1 MKAMEPGAP
10 MISVPAGV
18 LKEFMSPTNSRTPT
32 PPLSAAVTVSNIT
45 NKNFLPTLSSASNS
59 NSRTSS
65 PILPSSIDISAVT
78 VNSVA
83 SVSTPELS
91 TSVAL
96 TNGQV
101 SKDDSVSDSENEEN
115 KKSKTFDKKEEAPE
129 KRSIPEVLV
138 NGVTSGV
145 KRTSEDEGGS
155 EKPDLK
161 KIRVFKPTPEDVH
174 KRLLQNLDQHISD
187 PYKQRTKSTNQISP
201 PKFGFLKNKSGFRAG
216 YSEVRV
222 DGSSRKTIKEFN
234 QHLDQVSKKYGDSDI
249 QENKDLATINELR
262 SCYNN
267 VPAGAGVVSGVC
279 SGDGNSSVVGQANV
293 ATRAL
298 VNSGQSKDVEV
309 LTATPKMR
317 EVLTPISKEREIINS
332 NMRERVTTVVDKENK
347 QIKRRLQ
354 RLPRKELENM
364 IMRQFSEKTLY
375 QCELGKMKQ
384 LCEKLE
390 TTLES
395 NRKKTAQ
402 FHKEIED
409 LRKVT
414 NRLSAEHLS
423 RKGQYVA
430 PIRIK
435 RSVGIQAAPHIINKG
450 IMHASGSGG
459 LIKTIAPRPSSL
471 VGVSSSSSPVKPYH
485 LVASE
490 VCSPPNVTFQ
500 TKMIPTSSTQQS
512 LITQGTVG
520 ILAQSQPSI
529 GRPQAMNNMG
539 GTTGLPTMATSAPG
553 LSTIRPT
560 AGQML
565 MMTAAGAMQALP
577 RATNAGVITMARA
590 QENITPAPA
599 TPPASDPGEEEV
611 ASLQNSVLVL
621 ERLQNGESA
630 TNIRRECD
638 VNKSSVGECKKTQA
652 YQSLLCNNETKY
664 NGNGKFKHIE
674 PALTFWIENQMQNHV
689 PVSDAMIQKKAWQI
703 YEHMSCEGGPSE
715 EPQFNHAWLEGFKKF
730 HQFHNISLTSEFG
743 SADKGAVEE
752 FLPKLLENIEKG
764 GYSPDQVFNAN
775 ETELYWKRLPDS
787 TFVTK
792 DKTFVS
798 GLETAQDYLSLLL
811 CANASG
817 DLKMKPMMV
826 YHSKEPHSLKGTS
839 LSQLPVLWKWNKT
852 PRVTAE
858 LFEDWFV
865 NYAIPTVQNYCQC
878 KNLAEK
884 ALILVD
890 HAQNHP
896 LYLNDIHDTIKIMYL
911 PRNTTSLIQ
920 PLSQGIFTQLKCMY
934 LKSVLQNLLLETE
947 GKEANDV
954 KEFWKSYTIKDCIMC
969 ISKCWCSISQETL
982 NCVWYSMWPAV
993 VSDFKGFPDS
1003 STEVQRIVEIACK
1016 IPGDGFS
1023 DITIEDINKLLE
1035 SHKETFSVDELI
1047 KVCARA
1053 KHKECA
1059 TVSTKSANIAEGK
1072 KEQLGVFLEE
1082 LLKAQQC
1089 LKIDPDLE
1097 RSANV
1102 SSFIEQGISIFTE
1115 AYVKCHKSGP
1125 S

>member
-174 KRLLQNLDQHISD
+174 K
-187 PYKQRTKSTNQISP
+187 
-201 PKFGFLKNKSGFRAG
+201 
-216 YSEVRV
+216 
-222 DGSSRKTIKEFN
+222 TIKEFN

-293 ATRAL
+293 ATKAL

-577 RATNAGVITMARA
+577 RATNAGVVNAATAVLPVAQGRVVRA
-590 QENITPAPA
+590 PLGGLT
-599 TPPASDPGEEEV
+599 
-611 ASLQNSVLVL
+611 SVV
-621 ERLQNGESA
+621 SA
-630 TNIRRECD
+630 TGTLLNGQRPMLVQSDKAVTGTTAALQTPLSSRGSGVIDLTDEDEGTKRPTAMVPKPGTLVKVPTSGTAQLLPLQQAGGVGQVVLLPQMSGGQPTTALIVSQVSTGMTTLDSMTSPTVAQARIGSLGSHTTNSRVMGSV
-638 VNKSSVGECKKTQA
+638 VNTTHRTTTSTLPQANQMRHPAQLPKTPFQQVGGLSKKLPPQPTLKLSHKDSSIVLSWTMSKTEDHETIASYQLYA
-652 YQSLLCNNETKY
+652 YQEGAAAPSPNLWKKV
-664 NGNGKFKHIE
+664 GSVK
-674 PALTFWIENQMQNHV
+674 ALELPMACTLT
-689 PVSDAMIQKKAWQI
+689 
-703 YEHMSCEGGPSE
+703 
-715 EPQFNHAWLEGFKKF
+715 QFMPGH
-730 HQFHNISLTSEFG
+730 
-743 SADKGAVEE
+743 
-752 FLPKLLENIEKG
+752 
-764 GYSPDQVFNAN
+764 
-775 ETELYWKRLPDS
+775 
-787 TFVTK
+787 
-792 DKTFVS
+792 
-798 GLETAQDYLSLLL
+798 
-811 CANASG
+811 
-817 DLKMKPMMV
+817 V
-826 YHSKEPHSLKGTS
+826 YHFAVRAVDIKSRLGPFSEP
-839 LSQLPVLWKWNKT
+839 
-852 PRVTAE
+852 R
-858 LFEDWFV
+858 
-865 NYAIPTVQNYCQC
+865 
-878 KNLAEK
+878 
-884 ALILVD
+884 
-890 HAQNHP
+890 
-896 LYLNDIHDTIKIMYL
+896 
-911 PRNTTSLIQ
+911 
-920 PLSQGIFTQLKCMY
+920 
-934 LKSVLQNLLLETE
+934 
-947 GKEANDV
+947 
-954 KEFWKSYTIKDCIMC
+954 
-969 ISKCWCSISQETL
+969 SIRL
-982 NCVWYSMWPAV
+982 
-993 VSDFKGFPDS
+993 D
-1003 STEVQRIVEIACK
+1003 
-1016 IPGDGFS
+1016 
-1023 DITIEDINKLLE
+1023 
-1035 SHKETFSVDELI
+1035 
-1047 KVCARA
+1047 
-1053 KHKECA
+1053 
-1059 TVSTKSANIAEGK
+1059 K
-1072 KEQLGVFLEE
+1072 K
-1082 LLKAQQC
+1082 
-1089 LKIDPDLE
+1089 
-1097 RSANV
+1097 
-1102 SSFIEQGISIFTE
+1102 
-1115 AYVKCHKSGP
+1115 
-1125 S
+1125 

>member
-577 RATNAGVITMARA
+577 RATNAGVVNAATAVLPVAQGRVVRA
-590 QENITPAPA
+590 PLGGLT
-599 TPPASDPGEEEV
+599 
-611 ASLQNSVLVL
+611 SVV
-621 ERLQNGESA
+621 SA
-630 TNIRRECD
+630 TGTLLNGQRPMLVQSDKAVTGTTAALQTPLSSRGSGVIDLTDEDEGTKRPTAMVPKPGTLVKVPTSGTAQLLPLQQAGGVGQVVLLPQMSGGQPTTALIVSQVSTGMTTLDSMTSPTVAQARIGSLGSHTTNSRVMGSV
-638 VNKSSVGECKKTQA
+638 VNTTHRTTTSTLPQANQMRHPAQLPKTPFQQVGGLSKKLPPQPTLKLSHKDSSIVLSWTMSKTEDHETIASYQLYA
-652 YQSLLCNNETKY
+652 YQEGAAAPSPNLWKKV
-664 NGNGKFKHIE
+664 GSVK
-674 PALTFWIENQMQNHV
+674 ALELPMACTLT
-689 PVSDAMIQKKAWQI
+689 
-703 YEHMSCEGGPSE
+703 
-715 EPQFNHAWLEGFKKF
+715 QFMPGH
-730 HQFHNISLTSEFG
+730 
-743 SADKGAVEE
+743 
-752 FLPKLLENIEKG
+752 
-764 GYSPDQVFNAN
+764 
-775 ETELYWKRLPDS
+775 
-787 TFVTK
+787 
-792 DKTFVS
+792 
-798 GLETAQDYLSLLL
+798 
-811 CANASG
+811 
-817 DLKMKPMMV
+817 V
-826 YHSKEPHSLKGTS
+826 YHFAVRAVDIKSRLGPFSEP
-839 LSQLPVLWKWNKT
+839 
-852 PRVTAE
+852 R
-858 LFEDWFV
+858 
-865 NYAIPTVQNYCQC
+865 
-878 KNLAEK
+878 
-884 ALILVD
+884 
-890 HAQNHP
+890 
-896 LYLNDIHDTIKIMYL
+896 
-911 PRNTTSLIQ
+911 
-920 PLSQGIFTQLKCMY
+920 
-934 LKSVLQNLLLETE
+934 
-947 GKEANDV
+947 
-954 KEFWKSYTIKDCIMC
+954 
-969 ISKCWCSISQETL
+969 SIRL
-982 NCVWYSMWPAV
+982 
-993 VSDFKGFPDS
+993 D
-1003 STEVQRIVEIACK
+1003 
-1016 IPGDGFS
+1016 
-1023 DITIEDINKLLE
+1023 
-1035 SHKETFSVDELI
+1035 
-1047 KVCARA
+1047 
-1053 KHKECA
+1053 
-1059 TVSTKSANIAEGK
+1059 K
-1072 KEQLGVFLEE
+1072 K
-1082 LLKAQQC
+1082 
-1089 LKIDPDLE
+1089 
-1097 RSANV
+1097 
-1102 SSFIEQGISIFTE
+1102 
-1115 AYVKCHKSGP
+1115 
-1125 S
+1125 

>member
-174 KRLLQNLDQHISD
+174 
-187 PYKQRTKSTNQISP
+187 
-201 PKFGFLKNKSGFRAG
+201 
-216 YSEVRV
+216 
-222 DGSSRKTIKEFN
+222 KTIKEFN

-471 VGVSSSSSPVKPYH
+471 VG
-485 LVASE
+485 
-490 VCSPPNVTFQ
+490 
-500 TKMIPTSSTQQS
+500 MIPTSSTQQS

-577 RATNAGVITMARA
+577 RATNAGVVNAATAVLPVAQGRVVRA
-590 QENITPAPA
+590 PLGGLT
-599 TPPASDPGEEEV
+599 
-611 ASLQNSVLVL
+611 SVV
-621 ERLQNGESA
+621 SA
-630 TNIRRECD
+630 TGTLLNGQRPMLVQSDKAVTGTTAALQTPLSSRGSGVIDLTDEDEGTKRPTAMVPKPGTLVKVPTSGTAQLLPLQAGGVGQVVLLPQMSGGQPTTALIVSQVSTGMTTLDSMTSPTVAQARIGSLGSHTTNSRVMGSV
-638 VNKSSVGECKKTQA
+638 VNTTHRTTTSTLPQANQMRHPAQLPKTPFQQVGGLSKKLPPQPTLKLSHKDSSIVLSWTMSKTEDHETIASYQLYA
-652 YQSLLCNNETKY
+652 YQEGAAAPSPNLWKKV
-664 NGNGKFKHIE
+664 GSVK
-674 PALTFWIENQMQNHV
+674 ALELPMACTLT
-689 PVSDAMIQKKAWQI
+689 
-703 YEHMSCEGGPSE
+703 
-715 EPQFNHAWLEGFKKF
+715 QFMPGH
-730 HQFHNISLTSEFG
+730 
-743 SADKGAVEE
+743 
-752 FLPKLLENIEKG
+752 
-764 GYSPDQVFNAN
+764 
-775 ETELYWKRLPDS
+775 
-787 TFVTK
+787 
-792 DKTFVS
+792 
-798 GLETAQDYLSLLL
+798 
-811 CANASG
+811 
-817 DLKMKPMMV
+817 V
-826 YHSKEPHSLKGTS
+826 YHFAVRAVDIKSRLGPFSEP
-839 LSQLPVLWKWNKT
+839 
-852 PRVTAE
+852 R
-858 LFEDWFV
+858 
-865 NYAIPTVQNYCQC
+865 
-878 KNLAEK
+878 
-884 ALILVD
+884 
-890 HAQNHP
+890 
-896 LYLNDIHDTIKIMYL
+896 
-911 PRNTTSLIQ
+911 
-920 PLSQGIFTQLKCMY
+920 
-934 LKSVLQNLLLETE
+934 
-947 GKEANDV
+947 
-954 KEFWKSYTIKDCIMC
+954 
-969 ISKCWCSISQETL
+969 SIRL
-982 NCVWYSMWPAV
+982 
-993 VSDFKGFPDS
+993 D
-1003 STEVQRIVEIACK
+1003 
-1016 IPGDGFS
+1016 
-1023 DITIEDINKLLE
+1023 
-1035 SHKETFSVDELI
+1035 
-1047 KVCARA
+1047 
-1053 KHKECA
+1053 
-1059 TVSTKSANIAEGK
+1059 K
-1072 KEQLGVFLEE
+1072 K
-1082 LLKAQQC
+1082 
-1089 LKIDPDLE
+1089 
-1097 RSANV
+1097 
-1102 SSFIEQGISIFTE
+1102 
-1115 AYVKCHKSGP
+1115 
-1125 S
+1125 

>member
-174 KRLLQNLDQHISD
+174 K
-187 PYKQRTKSTNQISP
+187 
-201 PKFGFLKNKSGFRAG
+201 
-216 YSEVRV
+216 
-222 DGSSRKTIKEFN
+222 TIKEFN

-293 ATRAL
+293 ATKAL

-577 RATNAGVITMARA
+577 RATNAGVVNAATAVLPVAQGRVVRA
-590 QENITPAPA
+590 PLGGLT
-599 TPPASDPGEEEV
+599 
-611 ASLQNSVLVL
+611 SVV
-621 ERLQNGESA
+621 SA
-630 TNIRRECD
+630 TGTLLNGQRPMLVQSDKAVTGTTAALQTPLSSRGSGVIDLTDEDEGTKRPTAMVPKPGTLVKVPTSGTAQLLPLQAGGVGQVVLLPQMSGGQPTTALIVSQVSTGMTTLDSMTSPTVAQARIGSLGSHTTNSRVMGSV
-638 VNKSSVGECKKTQA
+638 VNTTHRTTTSTLPQANQMRHPAQLPKTPFQQVGGLSKKLPPQPTLKLSHKDSSIVLSWTMSKTEDHETIASYQLYA
-652 YQSLLCNNETKY
+652 YQEGAAAPSPNLWKKV
-664 NGNGKFKHIE
+664 GSVK
-674 PALTFWIENQMQNHV
+674 ALELPMACTLT
-689 PVSDAMIQKKAWQI
+689 
-703 YEHMSCEGGPSE
+703 
-715 EPQFNHAWLEGFKKF
+715 QFMPGH
-730 HQFHNISLTSEFG
+730 
-743 SADKGAVEE
+743 
-752 FLPKLLENIEKG
+752 
-764 GYSPDQVFNAN
+764 
-775 ETELYWKRLPDS
+775 
-787 TFVTK
+787 
-792 DKTFVS
+792 
-798 GLETAQDYLSLLL
+798 
-811 CANASG
+811 
-817 DLKMKPMMV
+817 V
-826 YHSKEPHSLKGTS
+826 YHFAVRAVDIKSRLGPFSEP
-839 LSQLPVLWKWNKT
+839 
-852 PRVTAE
+852 R
-858 LFEDWFV
+858 
-865 NYAIPTVQNYCQC
+865 
-878 KNLAEK
+878 
-884 ALILVD
+884 
-890 HAQNHP
+890 
-896 LYLNDIHDTIKIMYL
+896 
-911 PRNTTSLIQ
+911 
-920 PLSQGIFTQLKCMY
+920 
-934 LKSVLQNLLLETE
+934 
-947 GKEANDV
+947 
-954 KEFWKSYTIKDCIMC
+954 
-969 ISKCWCSISQETL
+969 SIRL
-982 NCVWYSMWPAV
+982 
-993 VSDFKGFPDS
+993 D
-1003 STEVQRIVEIACK
+1003 
-1016 IPGDGFS
+1016 
-1023 DITIEDINKLLE
+1023 
-1035 SHKETFSVDELI
+1035 
-1047 KVCARA
+1047 
-1053 KHKECA
+1053 
-1059 TVSTKSANIAEGK
+1059 K
-1072 KEQLGVFLEE
+1072 K
-1082 LLKAQQC
+1082 
-1089 LKIDPDLE
+1089 
-1097 RSANV
+1097 
-1102 SSFIEQGISIFTE
+1102 
-1115 AYVKCHKSGP
+1115 
-1125 S
+1125 

>member
-174 KRLLQNLDQHISD
+174 K
-187 PYKQRTKSTNQISP
+187 
-201 PKFGFLKNKSGFRAG
+201 
-216 YSEVRV
+216 
-222 DGSSRKTIKEFN
+222 TIKEFN

-293 ATRAL
+293 ATKAL

-471 VGVSSSSSPVKPYH
+471 VG
-485 LVASE
+485 
-490 VCSPPNVTFQ
+490 
-500 TKMIPTSSTQQS
+500 MIPTSSTQQS

-577 RATNAGVITMARA
+577 RATNAGVVNAATAVLPVAQGRVVRA
-590 QENITPAPA
+590 PLGGLT
-599 TPPASDPGEEEV
+599 
-611 ASLQNSVLVL
+611 SVV
-621 ERLQNGESA
+621 SA
-630 TNIRRECD
+630 TGTLLNGQRPMLVQSDKAVTGTTAALQTPLSSRGSGVIDLTDEDEGTKRPTAMVPKPGTLVKVPTSGTAQLLPLQQAGGVGQVVLLPQMSGGQPTTALIVSQVSTGMTTLDSMTSPTVAQARIGSLGSHTTNSRVMGSV
-638 VNKSSVGECKKTQA
+638 VNTTHRTTTSTLPQANQMRHPAQLPKTPFQQVGGLSKKLPPQPTLKLSHKDSSIVLSWTMSKTEDHETIASYQLYA
-652 YQSLLCNNETKY
+652 YQEGAAAPSPNLWKKV
-664 NGNGKFKHIE
+664 GSVK
-674 PALTFWIENQMQNHV
+674 ALELPMACTLT
-689 PVSDAMIQKKAWQI
+689 
-703 YEHMSCEGGPSE
+703 
-715 EPQFNHAWLEGFKKF
+715 QFMPGH
-730 HQFHNISLTSEFG
+730 
-743 SADKGAVEE
+743 
-752 FLPKLLENIEKG
+752 
-764 GYSPDQVFNAN
+764 
-775 ETELYWKRLPDS
+775 
-787 TFVTK
+787 
-792 DKTFVS
+792 
-798 GLETAQDYLSLLL
+798 
-811 CANASG
+811 
-817 DLKMKPMMV
+817 V
-826 YHSKEPHSLKGTS
+826 YHFAVRAVDIKSRLGPFSEP
-839 LSQLPVLWKWNKT
+839 
-852 PRVTAE
+852 R
-858 LFEDWFV
+858 
-865 NYAIPTVQNYCQC
+865 
-878 KNLAEK
+878 
-884 ALILVD
+884 
-890 HAQNHP
+890 
-896 LYLNDIHDTIKIMYL
+896 
-911 PRNTTSLIQ
+911 
-920 PLSQGIFTQLKCMY
+920 
-934 LKSVLQNLLLETE
+934 
-947 GKEANDV
+947 
-954 KEFWKSYTIKDCIMC
+954 
-969 ISKCWCSISQETL
+969 SIRL
-982 NCVWYSMWPAV
+982 
-993 VSDFKGFPDS
+993 D
-1003 STEVQRIVEIACK
+1003 
-1016 IPGDGFS
+1016 
-1023 DITIEDINKLLE
+1023 
-1035 SHKETFSVDELI
+1035 
-1047 KVCARA
+1047 
-1053 KHKECA
+1053 
-1059 TVSTKSANIAEGK
+1059 K
-1072 KEQLGVFLEE
+1072 K
-1082 LLKAQQC
+1082 
-1089 LKIDPDLE
+1089 
-1097 RSANV
+1097 
-1102 SSFIEQGISIFTE
+1102 
-1115 AYVKCHKSGP
+1115 
-1125 S
+1125 

>member
-174 KRLLQNLDQHISD
+174 K
-187 PYKQRTKSTNQISP
+187 
-201 PKFGFLKNKSGFRAG
+201 
-216 YSEVRV
+216 
-222 DGSSRKTIKEFN
+222 TIKEFN

-293 ATRAL
+293 ATKAL

-471 VGVSSSSSPVKPYH
+471 VG
-485 LVASE
+485 
-490 VCSPPNVTFQ
+490 
-500 TKMIPTSSTQQS
+500 MIPTSSTQQS

-577 RATNAGVITMARA
+577 RATNAGVVNAATAVLPVAQGRVVRA
-590 QENITPAPA
+590 PLGGLT
-599 TPPASDPGEEEV
+599 
-611 ASLQNSVLVL
+611 SVV
-621 ERLQNGESA
+621 SA
-630 TNIRRECD
+630 TGTLLNGQRPMLVQSDKAVTGTTAALQTPLSSRGSGVIDLTDEDEGTKRPTAMVPKPGTLVKVPTSGTAQLLPLQAGGVGQVVLLPQMSGGQPTTALIVSQVSTGMTTLDSMTSPTVAQARIGSLGSHTTNSRVMGSV
-638 VNKSSVGECKKTQA
+638 VNTTHRTTTSTLPQANQMRHPAQLPKTPFQQVGGLSKKLPPQPTLKLSHKDSSIVLSWTMSKTEDHETIASYQLYA
-652 YQSLLCNNETKY
+652 YQEGAAAPSPNLWKKV
-664 NGNGKFKHIE
+664 GSVK
-674 PALTFWIENQMQNHV
+674 ALELPMACTLT
-689 PVSDAMIQKKAWQI
+689 
-703 YEHMSCEGGPSE
+703 
-715 EPQFNHAWLEGFKKF
+715 QFMPGH
-730 HQFHNISLTSEFG
+730 
-743 SADKGAVEE
+743 
-752 FLPKLLENIEKG
+752 
-764 GYSPDQVFNAN
+764 
-775 ETELYWKRLPDS
+775 
-787 TFVTK
+787 
-792 DKTFVS
+792 
-798 GLETAQDYLSLLL
+798 
-811 CANASG
+811 
-817 DLKMKPMMV
+817 V
-826 YHSKEPHSLKGTS
+826 YHFAVRAVDIKSRLGPFSEP
-839 LSQLPVLWKWNKT
+839 
-852 PRVTAE
+852 R
-858 LFEDWFV
+858 
-865 NYAIPTVQNYCQC
+865 
-878 KNLAEK
+878 
-884 ALILVD
+884 
-890 HAQNHP
+890 
-896 LYLNDIHDTIKIMYL
+896 
-911 PRNTTSLIQ
+911 
-920 PLSQGIFTQLKCMY
+920 
-934 LKSVLQNLLLETE
+934 
-947 GKEANDV
+947 
-954 KEFWKSYTIKDCIMC
+954 
-969 ISKCWCSISQETL
+969 SIRL
-982 NCVWYSMWPAV
+982 
-993 VSDFKGFPDS
+993 D
-1003 STEVQRIVEIACK
+1003 
-1016 IPGDGFS
+1016 
-1023 DITIEDINKLLE
+1023 
-1035 SHKETFSVDELI
+1035 
-1047 KVCARA
+1047 
-1053 KHKECA
+1053 
-1059 TVSTKSANIAEGK
+1059 K
-1072 KEQLGVFLEE
+1072 K
-1082 LLKAQQC
+1082 
-1089 LKIDPDLE
+1089 
-1097 RSANV
+1097 
-1102 SSFIEQGISIFTE
+1102 
-1115 AYVKCHKSGP
+1115 
-1125 S
+1125 